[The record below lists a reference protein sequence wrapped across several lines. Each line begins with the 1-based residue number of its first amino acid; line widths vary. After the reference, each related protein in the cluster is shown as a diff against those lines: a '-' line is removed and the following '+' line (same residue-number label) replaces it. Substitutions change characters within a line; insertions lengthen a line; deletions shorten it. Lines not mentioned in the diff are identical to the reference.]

1 MNRLNNNNNNIAID
15 GAVIQMMIE
24 KRFFQLLE
32 ITENVVTDNDY
43 AKDIIFAFITVIMN
57 KVDLLPKEFQ
67 LKVRDTVITVLDLPE
82 EKKVMQIGITCLM
95 LIYDLINANLD

>member
-15 GAVIQMMIE
+15 GAVIQMMVE

-32 ITENVVTDNDY
+32 IIENVVTDNDY
-43 AKDIIFAFITVIMN
+43 AKDIIFSFITVIMN

-67 LKVRDTVITVLDLPE
+67 HKVLDTVITVLDLPE
-82 EKKVMQIGITCLM
+82 EKKVMQIGITSLM
-95 LIYDLINANLD
+95 LIYELINANLD